1 MAALGAYIT
10 ALAGLGGLAK
20 KVAQKKNS
28 GTTTNNSGN
37 SGNTNTTTTPKT
49 TTTTASTATTP
60 NITSDKA
67 STLIYSPTGT
77 VQQGYIQDKK
87 TYLNDGTRI
96 SDGYSS
102 IDSKGNVWTLEN
114 GTGVKK
120 GNINEG
126 YNPSSVANSYY
137 QTALDQQTQYENQMR
152 KLQAQEEA
160 AAEAQAEAQRQQIA
174 ANKQSINDT
183 YDDSARQAY
192 ITAMQNQKALPA
204 LMSTQGLTGGATE
217 SSMLNLQANYQNNL
231 ADLENARNTALA
243 NADLGLN
250 DVNADL
256 ANTLASINSSY
267 GAKLADYTKEQ
278 QDAAKSDYIT
288 NINQY
293 SDDYQAEI
301 NKLLAQGVPETD
313 YRIQYLR
320 SARQRKLQQ
329 QQEEAEEQAAAL
341 AAAATGSSSSSGSS
355 SRRSS
360 GGSSS
365 SGSSSSGSSSSGSGS
380 SGSTSSG
387 LTASTAPS
395 TINGISAIE
404 MNQTLKTLQN
414 SNNADS
420 KTQMR
425 NYIQSLLN
433 KGNITSSRALALIKQ
448 YNL

>member
-1 MAALGAYIT
+1 MAALGAYIG
-10 ALAGLGGLAK
+10 ALAGLGGLIK
-20 KVAQKKNS
+20 KAANTYK
-28 GTTTNNSGN
+28 N
-37 SGNTNTTTTPKT
+37 SGNTNKSNTNKGNTNTGGNTGSGSTTTTTTPPKT
-49 TTTTASTATTP
+49 H
-60 NITSDKA
+60 

-77 VQQGYIQDKK
+77 VQQGYIQDGK
-87 TYLNDGTRI
+87 TYLKDGSRMG
-96 SDGYSS
+96 DGYSS
-102 IDSKGNVWTLEN
+102 IGEN
-114 GTGVKK
+114 GDVYTMTNGVGVKA

-126 YNPSSVANSYY
+126 YNPSTVANSYY
-137 QTALDQQTQYENQMR
+137 QSQLDQQAAYEKQLKRM
-152 KLQAQEEA
+152 QAQEEA

-174 ANKQSINDT
+174 ANKQSINNA

-192 ITAMQNQKALPA
+192 ITAMQNQRALPA

-267 GAKLADYTKEQ
+267 GAKILDYTKDQ
-278 QDAAKSDYIT
+278 QDEAKNDYVT

-301 NKLLAQGVPETD
+301 NRLLQQGVPETD

-320 SARQRKLQQ
+320 SARQKKKQ
-329 QQEEAEEQAAAL
+329 QQEEEAAEKAAAL
-341 AAAATGSSSSSGSS
+341 AKTTGTS
-355 SRRSS
+355 SRSYS
-360 GGSSS
+360 GGSGTY
-365 SGSSSSGSSSSGSGS
+365 SGGND
-380 SGSTSSG
+380 TSSVSSDDG
-387 LTASTAPS
+387 LTASTAPN
-395 TINGISAIE
+395 TIKGISAIE
-404 MNQTLKTLQN
+404 MNQTLKTLRN
-414 SNNADS
+414 NNNADS

-425 NYIQSLLN
+425 NYIASLLN
-433 KGNITSSRALALIKQ
+433 NGNITASRAKALLQQ